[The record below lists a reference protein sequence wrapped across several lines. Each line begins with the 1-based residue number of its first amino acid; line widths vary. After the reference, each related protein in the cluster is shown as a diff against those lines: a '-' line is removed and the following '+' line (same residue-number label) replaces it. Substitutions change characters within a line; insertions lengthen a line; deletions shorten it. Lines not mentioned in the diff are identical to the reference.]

1 MIMLPGAGSALKHSI
16 RRELVIGFRNRGDI
30 ANPLIFFL
38 CMLVFIPLGI
48 SPDEQVLAGI
58 APGMI
63 WVIALLATLLSLD
76 RLFLGDFEDG
86 SLEQMLLSGQPLYL
100 LVLAKV
106 LVHWMMTGLPL
117 TLLSP
122 ILAHFMFLPADGYLA
137 LFASLL
143 IGTAA
148 LSLVG
153 SIGAA
158 LTVALRRGG
167 LLLSLIVMPLY
178 VPALTLGAGIVQS
191 SVEGFTWHGYLGL
204 LTAYL
209 VLCATLAPFAVAA
222 ALRVSLDG

>member
-1 MIMLPGAGSALKHSI
+1 MILLPSASGAFVQSL

-48 SPDEQVLAGI
+48 SPDSKVLAGI

-76 RLFLGDFEDG
+76 RLFFGDFEDG

-106 LVHWMMTGLPL
+106 LVHWLMTGLPL

-122 ILAHFMFLPADGYLA
+122 LLASLMFLPGDAYFA
-137 LFASLL
+137 LFISLL
-143 IGTAA
+143 VGTAA
-148 LSLVG
+148 LSLIG

-178 VPALTLGAGIVQS
+178 IPALTLGAGIVQS
-191 SVEGFTWHGYLGL
+191 SVEGFAYQGYLGL
-204 LTAYL
+204 LAAYL
-209 VLCATLAPFAVAA
+209 VLCATLTPFAVAA

>member
-1 MIMLPGAGSALKHSI
+1 MILLPGPITAFKRSFQ
-16 RRELVIGFRNRGDI
+16 REWVVGFRNRGDI

-38 CMLVFIPLGI
+38 CMMVFIPLGI

-63 WVIALLATLLSLD
+63 WVIALLATLLALD

-86 SLEQMLLSGQPLYL
+86 SLEQMLLSGQPMYL
-100 LVLAKV
+100 LVIAKV
-106 LVHWMMTGLPL
+106 SVHWMMTGLPL

-122 ILAHFMFLPADGYLA
+122 VLAQLMFLPGDGYFA
-137 LFASLL
+137 LFLSLL
-143 IGTAA
+143 VGTAA
-148 LSLVG
+148 LSLIG

-191 SVEGFTWHGYLGL
+191 AVEGFAWHGYLGL
-204 LTAYL
+204 LVAYL
-209 VLCATLAPFAVAA
+209 VLCVTLTPLAVAA
-222 ALRVSLDG
+222 ALRVSVDA